1 MITVALCWVD
11 DLSAHDPDVI
21 EHAGRVHV
29 AARAEVAAQAWRNRG
44 RGVFLPTSCPI
55 GYQTSKTVRTQLENQ
70 WHVVAGV
77 IICAGGDLVLPAPA
91 HTHTERR
98 QAQTSS
104 TQTSVRLK
112 LSCCSR
118 IDPARH
124 HSCPTQGPRSQ
135 CSRFAHV
142 YQAKQQT
149 SKMRAS
155 LLTASS

>member
-91 HTHTERR
+91 HTHRTASGTNIKHTNIR
-98 QAQTSS
+98 A
-104 TQTSVRLK
+104 TQTQL
-112 LSCCSR
+112 
-118 IDPARH
+118 
-124 HSCPTQGPRSQ
+124 
-135 CSRFAHV
+135 
-142 YQAKQQT
+142 
-149 SKMRAS
+149 
-155 LLTASS
+155 LLTYRSTSPSQLPDPGTS